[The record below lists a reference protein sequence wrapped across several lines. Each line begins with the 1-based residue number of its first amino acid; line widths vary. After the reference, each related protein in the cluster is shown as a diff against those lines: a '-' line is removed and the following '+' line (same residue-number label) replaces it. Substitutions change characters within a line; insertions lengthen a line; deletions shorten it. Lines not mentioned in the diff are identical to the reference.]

1 MWIPKKLVNSAKRDS
16 LTFTSSLNL
25 IRHIPQAD
33 SLPFTTIL
41 NSRNTSHI
49 ALVFSIQPQYT
60 YRSEQQ
66 KRMSTV
72 LKIIGLGYKNEAD
85 GDAYGDDG
93 YNYAPATCLEGDGD
107 DDDGDYDYAPA
118 A

>member
-1 MWIPKKLVNSAKRDS
+1 MSSAFLMWLSKKMADS
-16 LTFTSSLNL
+16 LPFTSILNL
-25 IRHIPQAD
+25 IRHIP
-33 SLPFTTIL
+33 
-41 NSRNTSHI
+41 
-49 ALVFSIQPQYT
+49 
-60 YRSEQQ
+60 Q

-72 LKIIGLGYKNEAD
+72 LKIIGLGYNNEAD